1 MQANAEY
8 LKTNPDYLAMM
19 GPPEDD
25 APAAP
30 IATEDF
36 TIPDEEA
43 PPVPGYLNMNIAKN
57 SPMLNQN
64 RSDIIGSSNK
74 SNNKTSPIA
83 KPPRKSKEKQKPGED
98 IPMLKNST
106 NVANEESDNEI
117 ETEYK
122 DLMPHPRESIAKN
135 QYVNVPS
142 KELKRLDAISN
153 PSYVTVSNV
162 NERS

>member
-1 MQANAEY
+1 
-8 LKTNPDYLAMM
+8 MM
-19 GPPEDD
+19 GPPEDE

-64 RSDIIGSSNK
+64 RDDTIGSNK
-74 SNNKTSPIA
+74 SNKTSPIA
-83 KPPRKSKEKQKPGED
+83 KPPRKSKEKQQQQTGED
-98 IPMLKNST
+98 IPMLKNGT
-106 NVANEESDNEI
+106 NVANEESDHEI

-122 DLMPHPRESIAKN
+122 DLMPHPRETMTKN

-142 KELKRLDAISN
+142 KELNRLDAISN